1 MSLSVRIL
9 ETPPAHLEHRFSGF
23 IFANFM
29 ELIKLREQDDQ
40 DATRGIQTRAI
51 RQRLENKSKGQLM
64 LEDFRYWAL
73 KYVME
78 FLCHIEFN
86 LTEGICYYERGIES
100 DALDLYVNS
109 DAGLNF
115 VFQYRTLD
123 KYHEHVR
130 NFLELISRGLSPI
143 LENSKKRP
151 NS

>member
-1 MSLSVRIL
+1 MSLSVDIL
-9 ETPPAHLEHRFSGF
+9 ETPPPHLEHHFSGF

-40 DATRGIQTRAI
+40 EAAQGIQTHAI

-86 LTEGICYYERGIES
+86 LSQGVYFYESARVEVYMASIC
-100 DALDLYVNS
+100 VNLLTRIS
-109 DAGLNF
+109 LF
-115 VFQYRTLD
+115 RFFRFQIAA
-123 KYHEHVR
+123 
-130 NFLELISRGLSPI
+130 F
-143 LENSKKRP
+143 
-151 NS
+151 